1 MNDPVTEWISD
12 HSKELSQYE
21 GKYVAIQDFIEDI
34 KVIASGS
41 YEEVMGIVEQVYPN
55 IEPLIMKIPTKDL
68 SI

>member
-1 MNDPVTEWISD
+1 MNDPVTEWICD

-21 GKYVAIQDFIEDI
+21 GNYVAIQDFIEDI
-34 KVIASGS
+34 RVIASGS

>member
-1 MNDPVTEWISD
+1 MNDPVTEWICD

-34 KVIASGS
+34 RVIASGS

>member
-1 MNDPVTEWISD
+1 MNDPVIEWICD

-21 GKYVAIQDFIEDI
+21 GNYVAIQDFIEDI
-34 KVIASGS
+34 RVIASGS